1 MAKRYAPKQ
10 DPAKKEAPSEAA
22 NAAASTPGVLNP
34 DLAFPAGEPAT
45 APLPGEP
52 APAEAA
58 AIGPGAR
65 AATSKPRKSPEEPP
79 VAAPPAEAEPL
90 DPANEVAPAVPR
102 RRPVTLDLP
111 AKDLTPPPPRPEP
124 QAAAADAAGAGLA
137 ASEKGRKRQ
146 SLGLIGAS
154 ILALAAGLMGGA
166 VAFALV
172 STFYSAEQN
181 IDSITDLE
189 ARALDLRQRVEQLE
203 AQPGQPAPAAPTV
216 VASVPAELT
225 ARIEALEG
233 GLTAADAKLAE
244 ADSRIAALAEAPAPV
259 AAPAASPE
267 AVQQAE
273 ARIAALEGRINEVA
287 AQRQAGTQAAR
298 AAAALATLGAL
309 EAAIAAGVP
318 YETELQASRTL
329 LGDQAAGLSALEAA
343 ALTGLPAGPV
353 LAGRLKAALA
363 EAPAPAAGAGAGAAA
378 PADAGIV
385 DKLWNSA
392 SSLVT
397 VRRNSGAAEASSE
410 PAIAA
415 AQDALGRGD
424 VAEALTVLG
433 GLPEASKQKLAAVI
447 GAMEARQAAL
457 ATVAGVKR
465 QLIADIAGR
474 TP

>member
-10 DPAKKEAPSEAA
+10 DPAKKEAPQEAA
-22 NAAASTPGVLNP
+22 DAAASTPGVLNP
-34 DLAFPAGEPAT
+34 DLASPVS
-45 APLPGEP
+45 EP

-58 AIGPGAR
+58 AIGPGAT
-65 AATSKPRKSPEEPP
+65 AATSKPGTPP
-79 VAAPPAEAEPL
+79 VETSAEAPAEGEPV
-90 DPANEVAPAVPR
+90 DAANEASPASPR
-102 RRPVTLDLP
+102 RRPITLDLP
-111 AKDLTPPPPRPEP
+111 AKDLTPPPPPPPRPKAP
-124 QAAAADAAGAGLA
+124 AAAGGDAGAGVA
-137 ASEKGRKRQ
+137 AAEKGRKRQ
-146 SLGLIGAS
+146 SLVLVGAS

-203 AQPGQPAPAAPTV
+203 TQPGQPAPAAPTV
-216 VASVPAELT
+216 VTSVPAELT

-233 GLTAADAKLAE
+233 GLTAADAKLTE
-244 ADSRIAALAEAPAPV
+244 ADNRIAALAEAPAPA

-267 AVQQAE
+267 ALQQAE
-273 ARIAALEGRINEVA
+273 ARIAALEGRINEVT

-329 LGDQAAGLSALEAA
+329 LGEKAAGLSALEAA
-343 ALTGLPAGPV
+343 APTGLPAGPA

-363 EAPAPAAGAGAGAAA
+363 EASAPADGASAQA

-392 SSLVT
+392 SSLVS
-397 VRRNSGAAEASSE
+397 VRRNSGAADASSE

-424 VAEALTVLG
+424 VAEALTILG